1 MPAPPP
7 PPPPPSQLAK
17 ATLPKAKAGVQSDR
31 AALLKSIQNGTTL
44 KKTVTNDRSTAQFGK
59 SESRPSKACP
69 KIKYAILSVT
79 LYFFELHFC
88 IC

>member
-17 ATLPKAKAGVQSDR
+17 AIPPKAKPGVQSDR
-31 AALLKSIQNGTTL
+31 AALLKSIQNGTNL

-59 SESRPSKACP
+59 SERPSKACP

-79 LYFFELHFC
+79 LYFFELHF
-88 IC
+88 